1 MKREPQTMTIM
12 ESYCRVTH
20 HDRVLALSSVD
31 KLFVIPSSYY
41 SCCNNNGILVG
52 SLKQSAALPLI
63 RVSISTT
70 RPCLNGCFVAE
81 AINELDDESHTWK
94 RAKKRV
100 NEVPSFFGSIPSP
113 GILVEISSL
122 LGGLTY

>member
-1 MKREPQTMTIM
+1 MKREPQTMMIM

-41 SCCNNNGILVG
+41 SCCNNNGILAG
-52 SLKQSAALPLI
+52 PFLKQSAAPQLI
-63 RVSISTT
+63 RVSISAA
-70 RPCLNGCFVAE
+70 RPCLNRYFVAK
-81 AINELDDESHTWK
+81 AINEVDDESHTWK

-100 NEVPSFFGSIPSP
+100 NEVPSFFGSIQRL
-113 GILVEISSL
+113 GILVESISF
-122 LGGLTY
+122 GGLTY